1 MSKIFAAVFAALFL
15 FYGTICD
22 AYAPEG
28 KLFVTMLDVGQG
40 EAFLIETPTQNIL
53 LDTGDVKARKL
64 LVAKLKNAGISRF
77 DRIILTHPH
86 ADHIGGV
93 VAVLDNF
100 HVDLISDNGVASASP
115 LFVAYRDKVP
125 CNSLTAGDVL
135 DFGSGVKF
143 HVFYPPKSLV
153 NDVNAG
159 TQRSR
164 PNRECIVGKLTFGD
178 FSVLFTSDADKS
190 VEDNLVESLQPQ
202 LKALFLKAGHHGS
215 KSSSS
220 RDFVASVAPDYVLI
234 SAGKANDF
242 GHPSKDALAV
252 FREFFVLP
260 QNIFCTRFNG
270 SVRIESDG
278 KNNLIIVERD
288 NDWVEDYT
296 NERISVRRLD

>member
-28 KLFVTMLDVGQG
+28 KLFVTMLDVGEG
-40 EAFLIETPTQNIL
+40 DSFLIETPTQNIL
-53 LDTGDVKARKL
+53 IDTGDVKSRRQ
-64 LVAKLKNAGISRF
+64 LVSKLKNAGISRF
-77 DRIILTHPH
+77 ERIILTHPH
-86 ADHIGGV
+86 ADHIGSV
-93 VAVLDNF
+93 DAVLDNF
-100 HVDLISDNGVASASP
+100 TVDLISDNGVASASP
-115 LFVAYRDKVP
+115 YYNYRDKVP
-125 CNSLTAGDVL
+125 CDSLSAGDIL
-135 DFGSGVKF
+135 DLGGGVYF

-153 NDVNAG
+153 NDVNSGA
-159 TQRSR
+159 QRSR

-178 FSVLFTSDADKS
+178 FSVLFTADADKS
-190 VEDNLVESLQPQ
+190 VEDQLVESLQPQ

-220 RDFVASVAPDYVLI
+220 RDFVASVAPDFVLI

-260 QNIFCTRFNG
+260 SNIFCTRFNG